1 MSKTTYIKSIL
12 ILVMIVMIGGNSFS
26 QKSKTQQLKAKE
38 EMLKKQLSQ
47 TQELLN
53 ATRSS
58 QQTTL
63 SELRIINKQ
72 IAYKEE
78 LLMNMKSQIRETE
91 RQINKNKEEIKV
103 LEEDL
108 ARLKKEFVEMVRF
121 AYKNR
126 KKEYNAM
133 YLFSSDSY
141 SQAYRRMKYIEQYTA
156 NRTRKAKEITLMQED
171 LNEQNLVLVANI
183 ESKKELVAS
192 FDKEKQQ
199 FLEVKK
205 EQQEIL
211 TKIKANKESLQQKL
225 AEQKAE
231 QERIAV
237 AIRAE
242 IEKELARANK
252 NNVFQLS
259 PEAKMAS
266 SSFEKNRGSLPWPVA
281 RGTITKRFGK
291 QRHSQVATAY
301 VQNNGID
308 ISTLKGANVRVV
320 FDGTVTSIFTIPG
333 SGQTVI
339 VSHGAYRTVYSNLK
353 IVEVKLNQK
362 LKTKQTLG
370 SLLPDNSGSIS
381 ESHFEIWKI
390 SSSGMNPQNP
400 AIWLYRN

>member
-1 MSKTTYIKSIL
+1 MSKISYIKSIL
-12 ILVMIVMIGGNSFS
+12 VLVMLMMTGNSFA

-38 EMLKKQLSQ
+38 EMLKKQLAQ
-47 TQELLN
+47 TQELLS

-58 QQTTL
+58 QKTTL
-63 SELRIINKQ
+63 GELRIINKQ

-78 LLMNMKSQIRETE
+78 LLMNMKNQIRETE
-91 RQINKNKEEIKV
+91 RQINKNEEEIKV

-133 YLFSSDSY
+133 YLFSSESY

-156 NRTRKAKEITLMQED
+156 NRTRKANEIATMQED
-171 LNEQNLVLVANI
+171 LNAQNQVLAANI
-183 ESKKELVAS
+183 ESKKELAAS

-205 EQQEIL
+205 EQQEVL
-211 TKIKANKESLQQKL
+211 TKIKLNKEALQQKL
-225 AEQKAE
+225 EQQQAE
-231 QERIAV
+231 QERIAA

-242 IEKELARANK
+242 IEKELAKANK

-259 PEAKMAS
+259 PEAKLAS

-308 ISTLKGANVRVV
+308 ISTLKGSNVRVV

-353 IVEVKLNQK
+353 TVDVKLNQK

-370 SLLPDNSGSIS
+370 TLLPDNSGSIS

-390 SSSGMNPQNP
+390 SSSGMSPQNP

>member
-1 MSKTTYIKSIL
+1 MCKITYIKSIL
-12 ILVMIVMIGGNSFS
+12 ILVMIVLIGGNSFS

-205 EQQEIL
+205 EQQEVL

-259 PEAKMAS
+259 PEAKLAS

-353 IVEVKLNQK
+353 TVEVKLNQK

>member
-259 PEAKMAS
+259 PEAKLAS